1 MGKNLDKYVLCQ
13 DQNSLLEGFRAELDE
28 EEKKE
33 KERKKKEK
41 EKKKN
46 NVIEEEALWDLLI

>member
-1 MGKNLDKYVLCQ
+1 MGNKLDKYVLCQ
-13 DQNSLLEGFRAELDE
+13 DQNSLLESFKQDMAD

-46 NVIEEEALWDLLI
+46 NVIEEESLWDLLI

>member
-46 NVIEEEALWDLLI
+46 NVIEEEVL